1 MSKKLIFGSTLLSAA
16 LLLGACGDDAPE
28 ATSKENEAP
37 VEQVDTEQQSEA
49 KQMPAGFMTQEDFEA
64 NYNNFIQAENI
75 PLSPLA
81 KGTVET
87 GAVQD
92 TIMYM
97 PQNTIA
103 LNATVNKED
112 GLINGVTFIG
122 VPDGSDQS
130 GLEVIMG
137 MGTVA
142 AAMDPSLTADQR
154 GQIFEGL
161 GLLSE
166 GVDLTDHEAEYSING
181 FTYHLVASDLMGLM
195 MSVYK

>member
-28 ATSKENEAP
+28 ATSTENEAP

-166 GVDLTDHEAEYSING
+166 DVDLTDHEAEYSING

>member
-28 ATSKENEAP
+28 ATSTENEAP
-37 VEQVDTEQQSEA
+37 IEQVDTEQQSEA
-49 KQMPAGFMTQEDFEA
+49 KQMPAGFITQEDFEA
-64 NYNNFIQAENI
+64 NYNNFIQTENI

-81 KGTVET
+81 KGTVKT
-87 GAVQD
+87 GAIKD

-166 GVDLTDHEAEYSING
+166 DVDLTDHEAEYSING
-181 FTYHLVASDLMGLM
+181 FTYHLVANDLMGLM

>member
-28 ATSKENEAP
+28 ATSTENEAP
-37 VEQVDTEQQSEA
+37 IEQVDTEQQSEA
-49 KQMPAGFMTQEDFEA
+49 KQMPAGFITQEDFEA

>member
-1 MSKKLIFGSTLLSAA
+1 MFKKLVFGSTFLSAM
-16 LLLGACGDDAPE
+16 LLLGACGDDTPE
-28 ATSKENEAP
+28 ATSTENEAP

-122 VPDGSDQS
+122 APDESEQS

-181 FTYHLVASDLMGLM
+181 FTYHLVANDLMGLM